1 MNILQ
6 VNNLL
11 IFKKFKKMKT
21 KIFIALF
28 TIITMVSCN
37 NAGRNT
43 ETTEEHEHNKEGVVE
58 LSKKQER
65 ALNLELGTVQERNL
79 TTVVRIN
86 GQLSVSPSN
95 SANISAII
103 GGNIKEIKVFEG
115 DKVKKGQVLVVLE
128 HPDYITLQEDFA
140 VIAHK
145 LEYLEQDYK
154 RQKELYEKNAGSA
167 KEYQKA
173 KSEFNTAKARYES
186 LKSRLQ
192 LLNLSSEKV
201 KQGKISN
208 TISLLSPING
218 FVNEIN
224 IKVGTY
230 VDSKDVIMEI
240 TDNNDIHAD
249 FQVYEKDIHLV
260 KKGQTIHF
268 TVSNNPE
275 TEYTATI
282 FAIGKEFDSN
292 SRAITIHASI
302 DNKFDNLIP
311 GMYITGHFHADNK
324 HTEALPNEAIVK
336 KGVKSY
342 VFVLDND
349 DEKTDKDR
357 FKMTEVITGTSD
369 AGYTEVHFVDELP
382 KDAKIVTNVAYYL
395 MAEMG
400 KEETGDDD

>member
-1 MNILQ
+1 
-6 VNNLL
+6 
-11 IFKKFKKMKT
+11 MKT
-21 KIFIALF
+21 RIFIALF
-28 TIITMVSCN
+28 TIIVFVSCN
-37 NAGRNT
+37 NTNKNT
-43 ETTEEHEHNKEGVVE
+43 ETVEKHEHSEEGVVE
-58 LSKKQER
+58 LTKKQET
-65 ALNLELGTVQERNL
+65 ALNLELGAVQKRNL
-79 TTVVRIN
+79 TTVVKIN

-115 DKVKKGQVLVVLE
+115 DKVKKGQILVVLE
-128 HPDYITLQEDFA
+128 HPDYISLQEDFA

-145 LEYLEQDYK
+145 IEYLEQDYK
-154 RQKELYEKNAGSA
+154 RQKELYEKKAGSA

-173 KSEFNTAKARYES
+173 KSEYNTAKAQYES
-186 LKSRLQ
+186 LRSRLQ
-192 LLNLSSEKV
+192 LLNLSPENV

-208 TISLLSPING
+208 TINLLSPING

-230 VDSKDVIMEI
+230 VDSKDVIMEV

-249 FQVYEKDIHLV
+249 FQVYEKDVHLV

-275 TEYTATI
+275 KEYTATI
-282 FAIGKEFDSN
+282 FAIGKEFN
-292 SRAITIHASI
+292 NNLRAITIHANINEKS
-302 DNKFDNLIP
+302 DYLIP
-311 GMYITGHFHADNK
+311 GMYITGHFHADKK

-342 VFVLDND
+342 VFVLDSEEYEN
-349 DEKTDKDR
+349 DEKKDH
-357 FKMTEVITGTSD
+357 FKMTEVITGVSD

-382 KDAKIVTNVAYYL
+382 KDAKIVTNAAYYL

-400 KEETGDDD
+400 KDEVGEHVH